1 MNTVTINSNDYIGSD
16 ANVTESADLIANE
29 ATRQLKTGARVV
41 VSVKGVR
48 GVSSSFFNVIFA
60 AVSEVL
66 GSNPDRFSVT
76 TDTATQR
83 MIFQRSWDAFFKS
96 RA

>member
-1 MNTVTINSNDYIGSD
+1 MNTVTINSNDYIGSH
-16 ANVTESADLIANE
+16 ANVTESAALIANE
-29 ATRQLKTGARVV
+29 ATRQLKAGARVV

-60 AVSEVL
+60 AVSDVL
-66 GSNPDRFSVT
+66 GGNPDRFSVA

-83 MIFQRSWDAFFKS
+83 MIFQRSWDAFFKP